1 MATKTVQMPP
11 DLLAAIEG
19 DGILTDA
26 QIQQLVAIE
35 AEMIGLTYDEAVA
48 AARADALPK
57 NAIGFDIRSLVRM
70 LDAPPS
76 PFAWDDDAV

>member
-11 DLLAAIEG
+11 DLLEAIEG
-19 DGILTDA
+19 DGVLTDD
-26 QIQQLVAIE
+26 QLRQLVAIE

-48 AARADALPK
+48 RARADALPR
-57 NAIGFDIRSLVRM
+57 NTLGTDIRALVRM

-76 PFAWDDDAV
+76 PFAWDDDAD